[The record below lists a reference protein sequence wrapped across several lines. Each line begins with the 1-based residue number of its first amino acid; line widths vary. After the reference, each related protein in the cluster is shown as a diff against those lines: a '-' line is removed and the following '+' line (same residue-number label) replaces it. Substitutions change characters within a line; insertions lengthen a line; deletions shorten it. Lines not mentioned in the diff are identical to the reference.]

1 MADLDCDGAQVRR
14 DAVQGWRLRLG
25 EGRETADDAREVV
38 LVLWHQTLDGR
49 DALGPESEEGDE
61 HDRTTFEGEVVSR
74 GGLFSAGKR
83 DGWGR
88 GRAA

>member
-1 MADLDCDGAQVRR
+1 M
-14 DAVQGWRLRLG
+14 
-25 EGRETADDAREVV
+25 

-49 DALGPESEEGDE
+49 DALGPESEKGYE
-61 HDRTTFEGEVVSR
+61 HDGTTVEGEVVSR
-74 GGLFSAGKR
+74 GGLFPAGKG